1 MVGSHSEMAPSG
13 NIRKALFM
21 TYFFWFFNKSTP
33 NIAVEERKIW
43 ERISRMRS
51 WRCLRD
57 AHWFHTILTVFL
69 WAITSN
75 TLEDSLRK
83 ATPKPRDS
91 REPMSFYQQQI
102 NSGYFVEIQTIL
114 RRHYSVKSTWKLSGM
129 SAPGLMDCRSSRP
142 VPLEVVRAPPGL
154 RLWSSMGGSVPRQ
167 FLPWSFK
174 PLIST
179 LFSWYS
185 SFCHIA

>member
-57 AHWFHTILTVFL
+57 AHWFHTILIVFL

-91 REPMSFYQQQI
+91 REPMSFI
-102 NSGYFVEIQTIL
+102 SSRLIQGILWKSKLYWGGTIVW
-114 RRHYSVKSTWKLSGM
+114 R
-129 SAPGLMDCRSSRP
+129 APGSCQKCLFQDWWTAGTQGQC
-142 VPLEVVRAPPGL
+142 
-154 RLWSSMGGSVPRQ
+154 LWRWSG
-167 FLPWSFK
+167 LPWGWGSEA
-174 PLIST
+174 PWEA
-179 LFSWYS
+179 LFPDNSCHGLSSVWFLLYS
-185 SFCHIA
+185 LGILLSAT